1 MTLRSAPRFISDFQF
16 GNRVVE
22 WEDAGSRHCAFVEAE
37 SREREAGAL
46 QGLGARPVSF
56 AFRDLKVAAR
66 SREAGLLYLGETEKR
81 VNRAALLELLVHGL
95 RYVFPPQRG
104 GLTRGL
110 PTGASV
116 APLSASFS
124 VETEPPPVWPYA
136 EGETRG
142 LSFSPLY
149 KGAPQAALLDQEL
162 YKLLALCDAIRG
174 GRTRERNLASGML
187 KEALT
192 P

>member
-1 MTLRSAPRFISDFQF
+1 M
-16 GNRVVE
+16 
-22 WEDAGSRHCAFVEAE
+22 
-37 SREREAGAL
+37 
-46 QGLGARPVSF
+46 QGQDIAILLKLSLSNGKSVLAKDL
-56 AFRDLKVAAR
+56 ARDLYLSPSEISKSLQR
-66 SREAGLLYLGETEKR
+66 SRDAGLLYLSGAEKR

-104 GLTRGL
+104 GLTRGI

-124 VETEPPPVWPYA
+124 PETEPPSVWPYV
-136 EGETRG
+136 EGQTRG

-149 KGAPQAALLDQEL
+149 KGAPQASLVDAEL

-174 GRTRERNLASGML
+174 GRTRERNIASGML
-187 KEALT
+187 KEVLT
-192 P
+192 Q

>member
-1 MTLRSAPRFISDFQF
+1 M
-16 GNRVVE
+16 
-22 WEDAGSRHCAFVEAE
+22 
-37 SREREAGAL
+37 
-46 QGLGARPVSF
+46 QGQDIAVLLKLSLSKEKPKLSKDLA
-56 AFRDLKVAAR
+56 RDLYLSPSEISKSLQR
-66 SREAGLLYLGETEKR
+66 SREAGLLYVGEAEKR

-104 GLTRGL
+104 GLTRGI

-116 APLSASFS
+116 APLSAAFHA
-124 VETEPPPVWPYA
+124 ETEPPSVWPYV
-136 EGETRG
+136 EGDTRG

-149 KGAPQAALLDQEL
+149 KGAPQAALLDHEL

-192 P
+192 Q

>member
-1 MTLRSAPRFISDFQF
+1 MQGQDIAVLLKLSLSQEKPALSKDLARELYLSPSEISK
-16 GNRVVE
+16 
-22 WEDAGSRHCAFVEAE
+22 S
-37 SREREAGAL
+37 L
-46 QGLGARPVSF
+46 Q
-56 AFRDLKVAAR
+56 R
-66 SREAGLLYLGETEKR
+66 SREAGLLYVGGPEKR

-104 GLTRGL
+104 GLTRGV
-110 PTGASV
+110 PTGTSV
-116 APLSASFS
+116 APLNASFPT
-124 VETEPPPVWPYA
+124 ETEPPPVWPYA

-149 KGAPQAALLDQEL
+149 KGAPQAALLDEDL

-187 KEALT
+187 EEALT
-192 P
+192 Q

>member
-1 MTLRSAPRFISDFQF
+1 MQGQDIALLLKLSLSKETTLSKDLARELYLSPSEVSKSLQRS
-16 GNRVVE
+16 
-22 WEDAGSRHCAFVEAE
+22 
-37 SREREAGAL
+37 
-46 QGLGARPVSF
+46 
-56 AFRDLKVAAR
+56 K
-66 SREAGLLYLGETEKR
+66 EAGLLYLSGAEKR
-81 VNRAALLELLVHGL
+81 VNRTALLELLVHGL

-116 APLSASFS
+116 APLSASFAA
-124 VETEPPPVWPYA
+124 ETEPPPVWPYV
-136 EGETRG
+136 EGKTRG

-192 P
+192 Q